1 MISFPELL
9 ASFCGWLARAS
20 AQACVL
26 IVLVLAAQ
34 ALLRGK
40 LAPRWRYALWL
51 LVVFR
56 LILPWAPESPISVYN
71 LLLFPRHFAERSSS
85 PAPEMEII
93 ESPLTALTQ
102 REKPSAGPHEAGSPA
117 TGQGAQPERRSL
129 LSLVPVSLG
138 ELLPLVWLVGA
149 VVLAG
154 FVLAQ
159 SISLGRAVRQR
170 RFLTDQR
177 VLDVLEE
184 CKERMGVSAYLA
196 VVETDRVR
204 SPALFGFIRPRL
216 LLPAGALD
224 ALGPDRLR
232 HVFLHELAHLKR
244 RDVPVNWLM
253 TLLQVLHWFNP
264 LVWYAFGRMRADRE
278 MACDALALSHARP
291 GESLEYG
298 RTIVQLLE
306 NFTQPRRLPSLAGIL
321 ENQNQMKRRIA
332 MIAQFRKPSGRC
344 YLLAATLVLALSCVA
359 LTNPKHKEEGTASSI
374 TIANKKEANVDRF
387 LAQRYPLEKALV
399 TRETTGFVFAV
410 HELRQCQGGAYYTV
424 CSMRLTEPMK
434 SAIGPGRAISY
445 YGGFNLVPIYNREGG
460 TEFVLSLIARLHNGD
475 LQVDRLL
482 LIPTGPVPD
491 QISECELQAEINAA
505 NKLEEILNSK
515 GSDIHQSLRIR
526 VPVETNR
533 GTLRIADIVE
543 NAYSEGIVLEP
554 VVHSFLLADRNRIY
568 EAPAVVWRKP
578 SKTTSA
584 EILKGIEWDIARLA
598 NAAES
603 SHIPATSAVNA
614 EGRIVDKT
622 DYPFVNDPAVIGTWK
637 SVDFVAE
644 PEKFKPGQKQ
654 RKGDLFLKE
663 LVILPNG
670 RTALPWET
678 WTKGMIFHSG
688 DRTASRYDLKELA
701 GSTYMFLECK
711 NGDYTIRHAKPRYDV
726 LKKESSGAGGL
737 AEAWAAL
744 PSDEEFRRSFPEKIA
759 QLDIDTV
766 NLDRVIEVLGK
777 PAQILRKYQYLPD
790 PRDYQPPRYVIM
802 YPDGFSILMTNNKIL
817 ELCYSKPGY
826 FFRGNLQ
833 VGSTLEDVLKVVG
846 EPKKTVVGKKV
857 KGNESEFKDT
867 DGVLYKDMDGEKGN
881 CYYERPDQKVRF
893 VFHDNKVYVL
903 CVVSSLYVTLREG
916 KGESPSR

>member
-1 MISFPELL
+1 
-9 ASFCGWLARAS
+9 
-20 AQACVL
+20 
-26 IVLVLAAQ
+26 
-34 ALLRGK
+34 
-40 LAPRWRYALWL
+40 
-51 LVVFR
+51 
-56 LILPWAPESPISVYN
+56 
-71 LLLFPRHFAERSSS
+71 
-85 PAPEMEII
+85 
-93 ESPLTALTQ
+93 
-102 REKPSAGPHEAGSPA
+102 
-117 TGQGAQPERRSL
+117 
-129 LSLVPVSLG
+129 
-138 ELLPLVWLVGA
+138 
-149 VVLAG
+149 
-154 FVLAQ
+154 
-159 SISLGRAVRQR
+159 
-170 RFLTDQR
+170 
-177 VLDVLEE
+177 
-184 CKERMGVSAYLA
+184 
-196 VVETDRVR
+196 
-204 SPALFGFIRPRL
+204 
-216 LLPAGALD
+216 
-224 ALGPDRLR
+224 
-232 HVFLHELAHLKR
+232 
-244 RDVPVNWLM
+244 
-253 TLLQVLHWFNP
+253 
-264 LVWYAFGRMRADRE
+264 
-278 MACDALALSHARP
+278 
-291 GESLEYG
+291 
-298 RTIVQLLE
+298 
-306 NFTQPRRLPSLAGIL
+306 
-321 ENQNQMKRRIA
+321 
-332 MIAQFRKPSGRC
+332 MIARFRKPSGRC

-445 YGGFNLVPIYNREGG
+445 YGGFNLVSIYNREGG

-578 SKTTSA
+578 SKTTSV

-603 SHIPATSAVNA
+603 SHIPATSTINA

-637 SVDFVAE
+637 SVDVVAE
-644 PEKFKPGQKQ
+644 PEQFKPGQKQ
-654 RKGDLFLKE
+654 WKGDLYLKE

-670 RTALPWET
+670 RTAVPWET

-688 DRTASRYDLKELA
+688 DRTASRYDLKELE
-701 GSTYMFLECK
+701 GSAYMFLESK
-711 NGDYTIRHAKPRYDV
+711 GGDYSIRHTKPKYCV
-726 LKKESSGAGGL
+726 LKKGSSGTGGL
-737 AEAWAAL
+737 AEAWAAM

-759 QLDIDTV
+759 RLDIDTA

-777 PAQILRKYQYLPD
+777 PAQFMWGNESYTRDTLPSHYLM
-790 PRDYQPPRYVIM
+790 I
-802 YPDGFSILMTNNKIL
+802 YPDRFSIHMADNKIV
-817 ELCYSKPGY
+817 ELRYNKPGY
-826 FFRGNLQ
+826 FFRDKLQ
-833 VGSTLEDVLKVVG
+833 VGSTLEDVLEVVG
-846 EPKKTVVGKKV
+846 EPKETVEGKKV
-857 KGNESEFKDT
+857 KGHESEFKA
-867 DGVLYKDMDGEKGN
+867 GILYKDLDGKKGD
-881 CYYERPDQKVRF
+881 CYYPRPDQKVRF
-893 VFHDNKVYVL
+893 FFEDNKVRELY
-903 CVVSSLYVTLREG
+903 VVSSLYVTLSEG
-916 KGESPSR
+916 KEESPSR